1 MMTIL
6 KSKTT
11 KAHIDYQL
19 KKPHW
24 IALILLAVAIAF
36 ASIHP
41 LELSSYIL
49 HQVGTVFM
57 LVTLIICLYK
67 MGLSLISFMLY
78 IGFLLIHILGAHY
91 LYSYVPYNE
100 WSIQYLNLDLNQSL
114 GWTRNMYD
122 RFVHLAYGLLLYP
135 FFYRLFP
142 VWLPQLSKLT
152 LFLLVIQFVMA
163 SSLIYEWIEWF
174 IAMGLSPEDAEN
186 YNGQQGG
193 IFLATALGTAMAWLT
208 PFSYVQAACIGL
220 VVCIFGFFGGLVMS
234 AIKRD
239 RGVKDWGQLI
249 HGHGGMLDRIDS
261 ICFSAPIFFHILR
274 YWWS

>member
-6 KSKTT
+6 KSTTT
-11 KAHIDYQL
+11 KAHLDYQL

-24 IALILLAVAIAF
+24 IALIVLAVAIAF

-135 FFYRLFP
+135 FFYRLFQ

-186 YNGQQGG
+186 YNGQQGD
-193 IFLATALGTAMAWLT
+193 IWDAHQDMLLATVGTIIT
-208 PFSYVQAACIGL
+208 GIACL
-220 VVCIFGFFGGLVMS
+220 L
-234 AIKRD
+234 K
-239 RGVKDWGQLI
+239 K
-249 HGHGGMLDRIDS
+249 
-261 ICFSAPIFFHILR
+261 
-274 YWWS
+274 

>member
-6 KSKTT
+6 KSTTT
-11 KAHIDYQL
+11 KAYFDYQL

-24 IALILLAVAIAF
+24 IALIVLAVAIAF

-57 LVTLIICLYK
+57 LVTLIIFLYK
-67 MGLSLISFMLY
+67 IGLNLISFMLY

-100 WSIQYLNLDLNQSL
+100 WSMQYLNLDLNQSL
-114 GWTRNMYD
+114 GWTRTMYD

-135 FFYRLFP
+135 FFYRLFE

-174 IAMGLSPEDAEN
+174 IAMG
-186 YNGQQGG
+186 
-193 IFLATALGTAMAWLT
+193 
-208 PFSYVQAACIGL
+208 
-220 VVCIFGFFGGLVMS
+220 
-234 AIKRD
+234 
-239 RGVKDWGQLI
+239 
-249 HGHGGMLDRIDS
+249 
-261 ICFSAPIFFHILR
+261 
-274 YWWS
+274 

>member
-1 MMTIL
+1 MTTIL
-6 KSKTT
+6 KTSTT
-11 KAHIDYQL
+11 ENPINDQL
-19 KKPHW
+19 ERPHW
-24 IALILLAVAIAF
+24 ICLILLCLAVAL

-57 LVTLIICLYK
+57 LITLIICLYK
-67 MGLSLISFMLY
+67 LGLSLMSFVLY
-78 IGFLLIHILGAHY
+78 IVFLLIHILGAHY

-135 FFYRLFP
+135 FFYRVFQ

-163 SSLIYEWIEWF
+163 SSLIYEWIEWL

-186 YNGQQGG
+186 YNGQQGDMWDAHKDML
-193 IFLATALGTAMAWLT
+193 LAT
-208 PFSYVQAACIGL
+208 IG
-220 VVCIFGFFGGLVMS
+220 
-234 AIKRD
+234 
-239 RGVKDWGQLI
+239 
-249 HGHGGMLDRIDS
+249 S
-261 ICFSAPIFFHILR
+261 ITTGIIYLFKS
-274 YWWS
+274 